1 MIGMDIRVMMDTIM
15 VTMMIEVTSI
25 TMSTITT
32 MMILPIKI
40 EESEVV
46 ILILIVT
53 IEELVNSMMIMIG
66 IRDTATT
73 HV

>member
-1 MIGMDIRVMMDTIM
+1 MIDMDIRVMMDTTM
-15 VTMMIEVTSI
+15 VIMMIEVTSI